1 MAIVER
7 GAVATGRRVQIRPFT
22 RADVDVW
29 QDWPDYREP
38 LLASTSPRRMT
49 PQQRDR
55 WYEDLIYRQRQRPFS
70 VEDERGEMIGRL
82 FLRHVR
88 PEEGSAVLGIDL
100 HPDKL
105 GVGYGTEALSVFLH
119 HFYEEMGFTRMLLSV
134 AAFNERARRS
144 YVSLGFRTI
153 GSHWD
158 AYVGPDGTRDA
169 RYARLRD
176 YFRHSTLGL
185 ETLFF
190 DMVLE
195 KSRWEALE
203 RGYGEGAALGR

>member
-158 AYVGPDGTRDA
+158 AYSGPDATRDPHFSDVSH
-169 RYARLRD
+169 L
-176 YFRHSTLGL
+176 FRHSGLGL
-185 ETLFF
+185 EALYY
-190 DMVLE
+190 DMSLD
-195 KSRWEALE
+195 RAQWRNRQ
-203 RGYGEGAALGR
+203 RGAGTGA